1 MLKGTTRIE
10 LTDVHSGEKQIIEK
24 HNMVTNALQELFS
37 PVGMC
42 KTASTSQTAIKHPT
56 AMNGTERCSASFP
69 NRARW

>member
-10 LTDVHSGEKQIIEK
+10 LTNVHTGEKEIIEQ

-42 KTASTSQTAIKHPT
+42 KTAST
-56 AMNGTERCSASFP
+56 
-69 NRARW
+69 W